1 MSATSFNIILGVIAA
16 VASFIFIIDWLFNKK
31 IKKIYRILLV
41 LGSVFSLTFLGIRIK
56 NNIDDK
62 TPEKPT
68 AIIDDTGKSKP
79 PIVLPP
85 ETKQDS
91 IETINKNNSNPSA
104 PALADIKQIANPIE
118 LFNKSVNADFA
129 VLAVTDGK
137 RDNQLASVFVDW
149 LKKYGRSSSSVLLNS
164 FIELGYFNQIVE
176 GNSSAILNTNVNQVS
191 PYICLVRSTI
201 DYSNSSI
208 EGLKLANA
216 TYDIIIIETKSGKI
230 IESEFNHPESSSDI
244 TDKKAKQRTEG
255 FLANY
260 LSKRKLSL

>member
-1 MSATSFNIILGVIAA
+1 VLQE
-16 VASFIFIIDWLFNKK
+16 KK
-31 IKKIYRILLV
+31 VSSSPKK
-41 LGSVFSLTFLGIRIK
+41 SQ
-56 NNIDDK
+56 
-62 TPEKPT
+62 EKPE
-68 AIIDDTGKSKP
+68 AIDVI
-79 PIVLPP
+79 
-85 ETKQDS
+85 
-91 IETINKNNSNPSA
+91 
-104 PALADIKQIANPIE
+104 
-118 LFNKSVNADFA
+118 NKSVNADFA

-137 RDNQLASVFVDW
+137 KDNQLASVFVDW

-201 DYSNSSI
+201 DYSNSSV